1 MYKCMWTVFL
11 SLKQNSLLYWVAV
24 KASGYAYLKY
34 LKDGSGMS
42 LTSIILAEIGRIMV
56 EDSQSKYFPR
66 PHVQNNGTKWP
77 ASVAQA
83 VELTDCFSIHDI

>member
-1 MYKCMWTVFL
+1 MWTVFL

-42 LTSIILAEIGRIMV
+42 LTSIILAEIGRIM
-56 EDSQSKYFPR
+56 DKASQSNISQDPIFKIME
-66 PHVQNNGTKWP
+66 QNG
-77 ASVAQA
+77 
-83 VELTDCFSIHDI
+83 LLL